1 MACTPDS
8 RLAILHTSGSYF
20 LLFWLSGCAF
30 IWFRLFYWRHQVP
43 AAVHL
48 PASSSSTRIF
58 KFRLSSPVPRQCT
71 VELGHAGVVPV
82 ARYLI
87 VLFTVVCLAHLQ
99 VLSWRCVWTM
109 SRWTRSTIHCC
120 VIVWLY
126 CIVMPNWVFPGL
138 GHPRDPPGHD
148 IGLCHCSGRGSCKQK
163 DFPYPLNI
171 SHTTPLNLSP
181 LFPH

>member
-1 MACTPDS
+1 MHQDIYTPDS
-8 RLAILHTSGSYF
+8 STSSMVRHYYYYLLYGRCCCGPLMVTSSSSGYIL
-20 LLFWLSGCAF
+20 
-30 IWFRLFYWRHQVP
+30 WRQQAPAQLHQPP

-87 VLFTVVCLAHLQ
+87 VPFTVVCLAHLQ
-99 VLSWRCVWTM
+99 VLPWRCVWTM

-126 CIVMPNWVFPGL
+126 CIVMPNWVFTGL
-138 GHPRDPPGHD
+138 DHPRDPPGHD
-148 IGLCHCSGRGSCKQK
+148 IGICHCSGRGE
-163 DFPYPLNI
+163 L
-171 SHTTPLNLSP
+171 
-181 LFPH
+181 